1 MLTFFR
7 GRPRTVSLDSESKI
21 PKKRKKKRQPKYVD
35 DDMID
40 DLSDMSNGEDVY
52 ENDVDSEGAPKISST
67 NPERPPQLP
76 VAPGHVGVSNTTN
89 S

>member
-1 MLTFFR
+1 
-7 GRPRTVSLDSESKI
+7 
-21 PKKRKKKRQPKYVD
+21 
-35 DDMID
+35 MID
-40 DLSDMSNGEDVY
+40 DLSDMSNGEDVF

-89 S
+89 SKNIGKGYRNGFSNH